1 MVLSM
6 SDDIMRKVFLLTFS
20 TEKVSGGK
28 GNLLVRS
35 RVTAIPHFAAMF
47 ATSYKM
53 LQPQLTRAEPTDKAS
68 LCVCSPTASQGIPK
82 RD

>member
-1 MVLSM
+1 M

-53 LQPQLTRAEPTDKAS
+53 LQPQLAHAEPLNKAS
-68 LCVCSPTASQGIPK
+68 PCEGFPFAAL
-82 RD
+82 